1 MKLLIRYYE
10 MDSLL
15 RQDLTSF
22 IGRAFMEL
30 HPGSPLAMN
39 WHIPLIADRL
49 MAVARGD
56 VKRLIINIPP
66 RNLKSIC
73 ASVAF
78 PAWLLGNHPEKR
90 VICASYA
97 QELALKLAADCKAV
111 MSADWYQR
119 AFPGMQFS
127 SRTAVHD
134 FVTTMN
140 GGRLAV
146 STGGGITGRGADILI
161 IDDPLKPDEAPSE
174 KLRTAAN
181 SWLNQTARSR
191 LNDKQ
196 NGAIVIIMQ
205 RLHMDDMVGH
215 VLSTGEHWDLLSLPA
230 IAETD
235 EVHTWTDALGDVYE
249 VSRKAGE
256 ALHPERES
264 VETLLG
270 LRGTM
275 TEYAFFAQYQQQP
288 VPEGGFLIKAHW
300 LHYYP
305 LGDLP
310 TKFDWIVQS
319 WDTASKPTDTADYSV
334 GITFGMCRQQ
344 IYILDVKRVKADFPT
359 LKGIIMQEYQRYKP
373 HKLLIEDAGS
383 GIGLIQELKNSG
395 VYVVEGVRP
404 DKDKQSRLLGV
415 TPMLESGKVKLPE
428 QAIWLPEFRRE
439 LLSFPS
445 AKHDDQVDALT
456 QGLAYMRERLE
467 EPGIF
472 TFYRE
477 EVAKLNLTC

>member
-1 MKLLIRYYE
+1 MKPSVRFYE
-10 MDSLL
+10 VDSLL
-15 RQDLTSF
+15 RLDLASF

-30 HPGSPLAMN
+30 HPGATLAMN

-56 VKRLIINIPP
+56 IKRLIINIPP

-90 VICASYA
+90 IICASYA
-97 QELALKLAADCKAV
+97 QELALKLASDSKAV
-111 MSADWYQR
+111 MSADWYER
-119 AFPGMQFS
+119 AFPEMKFS

-181 SWLNQTARSR
+181 SWLDQTARSR
-191 LNDKQ
+191 LNDKK

-215 VLSTGEHWDLLSLPA
+215 VLVTDENWEVLSLPA
-230 IAETD
+230 IAETN
-235 EVHTWTDALGDVYE
+235 ETHAWNDAFGGTYE
-249 VSRKAGE
+249 ASRIAGE

-264 VETLLG
+264 VETLMA
-270 LRGTM
+270 LRNTM
-275 TEYAFFAQYQQQP
+275 TEYAYFAQYQQQP
-288 VPEGGFLIKAHW
+288 VPEGGFLIKEHW
-300 LHYYP
+300 LHYYQKT
-305 LGDLP
+305 DLP

-334 GITFGMCRQQ
+334 GITFGMYRQQ
-344 IYILDVKRVKADFPT
+344 IYVLDVVRVKEDFPT
-359 LKGIIMQEYQRYKP
+359 LKQTIVREKHRYTP
-373 HKLLIEDAGS
+373 HQILIEEAAS
-383 GIGLIQELKNSG
+383 GIGLIQELKNAG
-395 VYVVEGVRP
+395 IYQVIGIKP

-428 QAIWLPEFRRE
+428 QTIWLAEFRRE

-456 QGLAYMRERLE
+456 QGLSHMRERLE
-467 EPGIF
+467 EPGIIGY
-472 TFYRE
+472 YRGQ
-477 EVAKLNLTC
+477 VKDLL